1 MRTVWTLGPLTA
13 TVLPKILQE
22 YANFMLTPAQRNA
35 MHHREGHPH
44 TPGRLMRRRMKKL
57 FLLLVSVLTIHGL
70 MMVMLEG
77 LGLLDAYWL
86 TFTTLLTVGYGD
98 LAPATPGGRL
108 VTVGLLYITAI
119 LTVTLIIS
127 DYIEYR
133 FYRRERI
140 LTGRWRL
147 NVKEHILII
156 NAPRHAAPQYFMR
169 LVKQLRLD
177 RSYEQT
183 PIVLLCNR
191 YPEGMPPEMQ
201 DIGLH
206 LIHGSGNQVKSLER
220 AQVSR
225 ARHIVVLAND
235 EGDSDSDSLT
245 FDILH
250 RLEERKLSRRA
261 VVECVSDENR
271 QRLEAL
277 KPMSVIRPVRTYP
290 EIMVRAL
297 QAPGSEK
304 VLEDLFNYEQDHP
317 HRFNLEVKDLTWA
330 HIVSALIS
338 ANLGTAMAYIDT
350 DHQVVCHPPA
360 DTLIKATGLI
370 LLVKS
375 DRDPSTTEV
384 ADALER
390 HRQFMAQWQ
399 RFNMA

>member
-1 MRTVWTLGPLTA
+1 
-13 TVLPKILQE
+13 
-22 YANFMLTPAQRNA
+22 MLTPAQRQARNKP
-35 MHHREGHPH
+35 EGHPH
-44 TPGRLMRRRMKKL
+44 TPGRMMRRRIRKL
-57 FLLLVSVLTIHGL
+57 FLLLLSLLTVHGL
-70 MMVMLEG
+70 LMMALEG
-77 LGLLDAYWL
+77 LSPLDAYWL

-98 LAPATPGGRL
+98 LAPATAGGRL
-108 VTVGLLYITAI
+108 VTVGLMYTAAI
-119 LTVTLIIS
+119 STVTLIIS

-140 LTGRWRL
+140 LKGLWRL
-147 NVKEHILII
+147 NVKDHILII
-156 NAPRHAAPQYFMR
+156 NAPRHAAPQYFQR
-169 LVKQLRLD
+169 LIKQLRYD
-177 RSYEQT
+177 SSYQQT
-183 PIVLLCNR
+183 PVALLCNR
-191 YPEGMPPEMQ
+191 YPDGMPPEMQ

-271 QRLEAL
+271 RRLEAL

-304 VLEDLFNYEQDHP
+304 VLEDLFNYEHDHP
-317 HRFNLEVKDLTWA
+317 HRFNLEVGELTWA
-330 HIVSALIS
+330 HVVSALIS
-338 ANLGTAMAYIDT
+338 ANLGTAMAYIDV

-375 DRDPSTTEV
+375 DRNPSTAEV
-384 ADALER
+384 AQALEQ
-390 HRQFMAQWQ
+390 HRQFLSQWNQ
-399 RFNMA
+399 LTAASEPPS